1 MNNLFDTP
9 EVEAEATRRDTVP
22 VDAALLDGFSRNLRH
37 QNYLF
42 INGSMMHDLLHVH
55 LNDAQDFGA
64 YWPRLTLDRHM
75 GDGGTYRFRRY
86 GQFDSIPGQP
96 RQLLPH
102 APYEQPKYINSLNGG
117 VARVFDPLEPGFIT
131 HPVLQ
136 RLLNWLTELYN
147 QCEGH
152 PHRWNIRL
160 HPYRVL
166 ARPNEPGHP
175 SPEGLHRDG
184 VDYIVSM
191 MVARSNVVGGESTI
205 TDNERQVLWSRAMQ
219 QPFDIMIGRDAHVM
233 HGVTSVQPIDSG
245 RDAYR
250 DVLVVAFTK
259 VTE

>member
-1 MNNLFDTP
+1 MNNQFDSSVIDTEIP
-9 EVEAEATRRDTVP
+9 VSGTVP
-22 VDAALLDGFSRNLRH
+22 VDAALLDGFSRNLKY

-42 INGSMMHDLLHVH
+42 ISGDVMHDVLSVQRT
-55 LNDAQDFGA
+55 DVQDFGA
-64 YWPRLTLDRHM
+64 YWPRLTLDRYM

-86 GQFDSIPGQP
+86 GQFDSVPGQP

-117 VARVFDPLEPGFIT
+117 VVRIFDPLEPGFVA

-136 RLLNWLTELYN
+136 RLLNWLTELCN
-147 QCEGH
+147 QCEGQ

-166 ARPNEPGHP
+166 ARAHEPGHP

-219 QPFDIMIGRDAHVM
+219 LPLDIMIGRDAHVM
-233 HGVTSVQPIDSG
+233 HGVTPVQPIDSG
-245 RDAYR
+245 REAHR

-259 VTE
+259 VSE